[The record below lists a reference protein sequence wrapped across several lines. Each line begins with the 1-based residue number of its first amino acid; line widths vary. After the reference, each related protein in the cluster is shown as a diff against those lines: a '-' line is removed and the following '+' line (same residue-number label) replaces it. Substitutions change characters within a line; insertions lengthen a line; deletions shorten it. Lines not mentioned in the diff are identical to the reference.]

1 MHLYLGSDQV
11 DKSNYEELIE
21 FSKQCFIGC
30 MTSFIYGNHV
40 YLKEIYERPKRYHQ
54 LFIHNEKPQII
65 IMSQKTTKKSLIQF
79 PSMSIDKILVSW
91 LKNQIVSQLSTIC
104 VWNEQI
110 FEKEDMFT
118 KIEDF
123 KIS

>member
-11 DKSNYEELIE
+11 DESDYEELIE

-54 LFIHNEKPQII
+54 LFIHNEKPKMII
-65 IMSQKTTKKSLIQF
+65 TAKEIYRKSH
-79 PSMSIDKILVSW
+79 
-91 LKNQIVSQLSTIC
+91 
-104 VWNEQI
+104 
-110 FEKEDMFT
+110 
-118 KIEDF
+118 
-123 KIS
+123 